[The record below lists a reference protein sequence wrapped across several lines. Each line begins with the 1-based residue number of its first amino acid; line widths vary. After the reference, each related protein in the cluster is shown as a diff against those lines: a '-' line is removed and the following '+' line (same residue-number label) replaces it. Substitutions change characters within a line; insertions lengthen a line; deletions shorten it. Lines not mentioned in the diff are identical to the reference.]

1 MREVAIV
8 ASSRTALAKAFSGSF
23 NLTRPEDLVAHCIR
37 ELLFKVPALD
47 PAEIDDVILGCAQPV
62 GSQGLNIGRRAALLS
77 GLPVSVCGVTI
88 DRICAS
94 GLQAVASAAYQILGG
109 GAEAI
114 IAGGVESITL
124 TPQDVDAHPL
134 LLEQKP
140 ALYMELGATAEI
152 LAQRYRIGREEQ
164 DEYALMSQQRSA
176 RAEQAGFF
184 RAEIVPI
191 RVTRALLDP
200 NSDEHTGTEE
210 VTCDRDEYPRSG
222 LTLED
227 LLSLR
232 PVFDSSGSGSITSA
246 NSAPLADGACV
257 SLMLS
262 RELADN
268 LRIPY
273 QLLFRGF
280 VTAGCEPGEM
290 SIGPVLAIPKLL
302 RLHDLFI
309 DDIDL
314 WEINESFA
322 AQVIYCRDQLAIPM
336 DKLNV
341 NGGAIALGHPYGM
354 SGARLTAALANE
366 MSRRRAQ
373 FGVIAMAVGGGQGV
387 AALFESCQREPD

>member
-1 MREVAIV
+1 MIDA
-8 ASSRTALAKAFSGSF
+8 TL
-23 NLTRPEDLVAHCIR
+23 EDLVAHCIHNV
-37 ELLFKVPALD
+37 LSKVPALN
-47 PAEIDDVILGCAQPV
+47 PLEIDDVILGCAQAIGP
-62 GSQGLNIGRRAALLS
+62 QGLNIARRAALLS
-77 GLPVSVCGVTI
+77 GLPVSVCGVTVN
-88 DRICAS
+88 RICAS

-109 GAEAI
+109 DSDAI
-114 IAGGVESITL
+114 VAGGVESITL
-124 TPQDVDAHPL
+124 TPPDVDPHPL

-140 ALYMELGATAEI
+140 ALYVELGATAEI
-152 LAQRYRIGREEQ
+152 VAQRYRIGREEQ
-164 DEYALMSQQRSA
+164 DEYSLLSQQRIA
-176 RAEQAGFF
+176 RAERAGFF
-184 RAEIVPI
+184 NAEIVPMS
-191 RVTRALLDP
+191 VTRALLDAT
-200 NSDEHTGTEE
+200 SGEHAGTERI
-210 VTCDRDEYPRSG
+210 TCDRDECPRPD

-232 PVFDSSGSGSITSA
+232 PAFDSSGSGSITSA

-257 SLMLS
+257 CLLLS

-280 VTAGCEPGEM
+280 VAVGCEPGEM
-290 SIGPVLAIPKLL
+290 GIGPVLAIPKLL
-302 RLHDLFI
+302 RLHGLFI

-354 SGARLTAALANE
+354 SGARLTATLANE
-366 MSRRRAQ
+366 MSRRQDAQ
-373 FGVIAMAVGGGQGV
+373 YGVIAMSVGGGQGV
-387 AALFESCQREPD
+387 AALFESCQHEPG